1 MQIAKELQE
10 ILENFDSKGTTFIAG
25 NRNSIKLFEF
35 ENKTIN
41 VKSFKIPNFFN
52 KIIYSFFRK
61 SKAFRSFNFAQKLT
75 QMGIGTPKPIAFYEQ
90 KSFLGLGRSF
100 YISEHL
106 KFDLMFRDLVE
117 NENYPNSDEILKQF
131 TAFSFKM
138 HQNGI
143 EFLDHSP
150 GNTLI
155 VQNGNLYNFYLV
167 DLNRMNFHSKMDFHL
182 RMKNLS
188 RLTPHIEMVKKIS
201 VTYAMLS
208 GENENLIFD
217 TLWKYTSEFQYR
229 YFRKKRIKKLLKFWK

>member
-201 VTYAMLS
+201 VAYAMLS

-229 YFRKKRIKKLLKFWK
+229 YFRKKKDKETS

>member
-1 MQIAKELQE
+1 MQIAKELLE
-10 ILENFDSKGTTFIAG
+10 IIENFDSRGTIFIAG
-25 NRNSIKLFEF
+25 NRNSIKLFDF
-35 ENKTIN
+35 ENKIIN
-41 VKSFKIPNFFN
+41 IKSFKIPNFFN

-61 SKAFRSFNFAQKLT
+61 SKAFRSYDFAQKLT
-75 QMGIGTPKPIAFYEQ
+75 QMGIGTPTPIAYYEQ
-90 KSFLGLGRSF
+90 KGILGLGKSF

-106 KFDLMFRDLVE
+106 EFDLMFRDLVE
-117 NENYPNSDEILKQF
+117 NQDYPNSDEILKQF

-155 VQNGNLYNFYLV
+155 VKNGNLYKFYLV
-167 DLNRMNFHSKMDFHL
+167 DLNRMSFHKNMDFQL

-188 RLTPHIEMVKKIS
+188 RLTPHIEMIKKIS
-201 VTYAMLS
+201 VAYAMLS

>member
-1 MQIAKELQE
+1 MQIAKELLE
-10 ILENFDSKGTTFIAG
+10 IIENFDSRGTIFIAG
-25 NRNSIKLFEF
+25 NRNSIKLFDF
-35 ENKTIN
+35 ENKIIN
-41 VKSFKIPNFFN
+41 IKSFKIPNFFN

-61 SKAFRSFNFAQKLT
+61 SKAFRSYDFAQKLT
-75 QMGIGTPKPIAFYEQ
+75 QMGIGTPTPIAYYEQ
-90 KSFLGLGRSF
+90 KGILGLGKSF

-106 KFDLMFRDLVE
+106 EFDLMFRDLVE
-117 NENYPNSDEILKQF
+117 NQDYPNSDEILKQF

-155 VQNGNLYNFYLV
+155 VKNGNLYKFYLV
-167 DLNRMNFHSKMDFHL
+167 DLNRMSFHKNMDFQL

-188 RLTPHIEMVKKIS
+188 RLTPHIEMIKKIS
-201 VTYAMLS
+201 VAYAQLS
-208 GENENLIFD
+208 GENESLIFD

-229 YFRKKRIKKLLKFWK
+229 YFRKKRIKKRLKFWV

>member
-201 VTYAMLS
+201 VAYAMLS

-229 YFRKKRIKKLLKFWK
+229 YFRKKRIKKHLKFWK

>member
-1 MQIAKELQE
+1 MQIAKELLE
-10 ILENFDSKGTTFIAG
+10 IIENFDSRGTIFIAG
-25 NRNSIKLFEF
+25 NRNSIKLFDF
-35 ENKTIN
+35 ENKIIN
-41 VKSFKIPNFFN
+41 IKSFKIPNFFN

-61 SKAFRSFNFAQKLT
+61 SKAFRSYDFAQKLT
-75 QMGIGTPKPIAFYEQ
+75 QMGIGTPTPIAYYEQ
-90 KSFLGLGRSF
+90 KGILGLGKSF

-106 KFDLMFRDLVE
+106 EFDLMFRDLVE
-117 NENYPNSDEILKQF
+117 NQDYPNSDEILKQF

-155 VQNGNLYNFYLV
+155 VKNGNLYKFYLV
-167 DLNRMNFHSKMDFHL
+167 DLNRMSFHKNMDFQL

-188 RLTPHIEMVKKIS
+188 RLTPHIEMIKKIS
-201 VTYAMLS
+201 VAYAQLS
-208 GENENLIFD
+208 GENESLIFN

-229 YFRKKRIKKLLKFWK
+229 YFRKKRIKKRLKFWV

>member
-10 ILENFDSKGTTFIAG
+10 IIENFDSRGTIFIAG
-25 NRNSIKLFEF
+25 NRNSIKLFDF
-35 ENKTIN
+35 ENKIIN
-41 VKSFKIPNFFN
+41 IKSFKIPNFFN

-61 SKAFRSFNFAQKLT
+61 SKAFRSYDFAQKLT
-75 QMGIGTPKPIAFYEQ
+75 QMGIGTPTPIAYYEQ
-90 KSFLGLGRSF
+90 KGILGLGKSF

-106 KFDLMFRDLVE
+106 EFDLMFRDLVE
-117 NENYPNSDEILKQF
+117 NQDYPNSDEILKQF

-155 VQNGNLYNFYLV
+155 VKNGNLYKFYLV
-167 DLNRMNFHSKMDFHL
+167 DLNRMSFHKNMDFQL

-188 RLTPHIEMVKKIS
+188 RLTPHIEMIKKIS
-201 VTYAMLS
+201 VAYAQLS
-208 GENENLIFD
+208 GENESLIFN

-229 YFRKKRIKKLLKFWK
+229 YFRKKRIKKRLKFWV

>member
-1 MQIAKELQE
+1 MQIEKELQN
-10 ILENFDSKGTTFIAG
+10 IIDNFDTKGTTFIEG
-25 NRNSIKLFEF
+25 NRNRIKLFEF
-35 ENKTIN
+35 ENRIIN

-61 SKAFRSFNFAQKLT
+61 SKAYRSYNFAQKLT
-75 QMGIGTPKPIAFYEQ
+75 QLGIGTPKPIAFYEQ
-90 KSFLGLGRSF
+90 KGFLGLGKSF

-117 NENYPNSDEILKQF
+117 NQNYPDSDEILKQF
-131 TAFSFKM
+131 TAFSYKM

-155 VQNGNLYNFYLV
+155 VKNNNVYNFYLV
-167 DLNRMNFHSKMDFHL
+167 DLNRMNFHSNMDFQL

-188 RLTPHIEMVKKIS
+188 RLTPHYEMIEKIS
-201 VTYAMLS
+201 AAYAKLS
-208 GENENLIFD
+208 GESENLIFE
-217 TLWKYTSEFQYR
+217 TLWKFTSEFQYR
-229 YFRKKRIKKLLKFWK
+229 YFRKKRIKKRLKFWS